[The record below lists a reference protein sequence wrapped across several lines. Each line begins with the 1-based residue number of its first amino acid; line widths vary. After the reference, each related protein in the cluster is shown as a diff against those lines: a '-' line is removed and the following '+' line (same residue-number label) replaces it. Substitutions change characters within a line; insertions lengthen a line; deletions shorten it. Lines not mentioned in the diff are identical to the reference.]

1 MAKKK
6 QKTASSTRPN
16 AGLEVEYRKKLLS
29 LIDEMSRSVDWW
41 LSAEYR
47 RNESEIVGD
56 ASPAKEVGSK
66 LISIMAT
73 WRETFDKK
81 AQDIALWFVRRSN
94 AWASTSVKNK
104 LKAQDMTVNFRAT
117 PEVQNVLDSL
127 YETQVSLIKSIPEQY
142 LTQVQTMVQE
152 SIVRGRDVGYLKD
165 ELKKRYGIT
174 ERRAKVIARDQN
186 AKATNSIAL
195 ERCRQA
201 GITQGIW
208 VHRAG
213 GSKTFRHAHVK
224 MNGTEFELAKG
235 CWDDHE
241 KQFVQ
246 PGQLINCRCEYRPVI
261 PTPGE

>member
-1 MAKKK
+1 M
-6 QKTASSTRPN
+6 
-16 AGLEVEYRKKLLS
+16 EYRKKLLS

-104 LKAQDMTVNFRAT
+104 LKAQDMTVNFRVT

-165 ELKKRYGIT
+165 ELKKRYGVT

-186 AKATNSIAL
+186 AKATNSIAM
-195 ERCRQA
+195 ERTRQA
-201 GITQGIW
+201 GITHGIW

-241 KQFVQ
+241 KRYVQ
-246 PGQLINCRCEYRPVI
+246 PAELVNCKCEFRPKI